1 VSEASVNEDLPLLPS
16 QASEIASGVD
26 LLLLF
31 LIGTGVLFVI
41 GFFAIVLLASLRR
54 DPAARGLRVLL
65 DRPLHWITAL
75 WIVVPSTIVLAA
87 FSLSVHLQAA
97 HSVAPSASIRIRGV
111 GRQWLWFF
119 RHEQGPTEVGELHV
133 PVDVPVV
140 LHLNSGDVLH
150 TFTVPAFR
158 IRQEVLP
165 GRETEL
171 WFRATRTGSFR
182 FVCGDYCGPGHS
194 TMTGTIQVLDPIAY
208 ERWVNGDAA
217 DLPPEEG
224 GKLLFTAFRCD
235 SCHKT
240 GGGGT
245 GPALEG
251 AFGHEVELSDG
262 TKVLFDEAY
271 VRESIFDP
279 NAKTVKGFTPAM
291 SSFKGQLNENQIAQI
306 TAYLKSLSGAAPP
319 KAK

>member
-1 VSEASVNEDLPLLPS
+1 VNDDLPLLPPE
-16 QASEIASGVD
+16 ASEIARGVD

-31 LIGTGVLFVI
+31 LIGAGVLFVI
-41 GFFAIVLLASLRR
+41 GFLMIVLLAGLRR
-54 DPAARGLRVLL
+54 DPAARGPRSLL

-75 WIVVPSTIVLAA
+75 WILVPSTIVLTA
-87 FSLSVHLQAA
+87 FSLSVRLQAL
-97 HSVAPSASIRIRGV
+97 HSAAPSASIRIRGV

-119 RHEQGPTEVGELHV
+119 RHEQGSTEVGDLHV
-133 PVDVPVV
+133 PLDVPVV
-140 LHLNSGDVLH
+140 LHLTSEDVLH
-150 TFTVPAFR
+150 TFAVPAFR
-158 IRQEVLP
+158 LRQEVLP

-171 WFRATRTGSFR
+171 WFRATQTGSFR
-182 FVCGDYCGPGHS
+182 YFCGEYCGPGHS
-194 TMTGTIQVLDPIAY
+194 SMTGTIHVLDAIAY

-217 DLPPEEG
+217 DVPPKEG

-251 AFGHEVELSDG
+251 AFGKDVELADG

-279 NAKTVKGFTPAM
+279 NAKTVKGFQPSM
-291 SSFKGQLNENQIAQI
+291 SSFKGQLNENQVSQI
-306 TAYLKSLSGAAPP
+306 TAYLKSLSGTAAP

>member
-1 VSEASVNEDLPLLPS
+1 VNEDLPLLPPE
-16 QASEIASGVD
+16 ASEIARGVD

-41 GFFAIVLLASLRR
+41 GFLVIVLLAGLRR
-54 DPAARGLRVLL
+54 NPAARGPRLLL
-65 DRPLHWITAL
+65 DRPLHWIPAL
-75 WIVVPSTIVLAA
+75 WILVPSTIVLTA
-87 FSLSVHLQAA
+87 FSLSVRLQAL
-97 HSVAPSASIRIRGV
+97 HSGAPSASIRIRGV

-119 RHEQGPTEVGELHV
+119 RHEQGSTEVGDLHV
-133 PVDVPVV
+133 PLDVPVV
-140 LHLNSGDVLH
+140 LHLTSEDVLH
-150 TFTVPAFR
+150 TFAVPAFR
-158 IRQEVLP
+158 LRQEVLP

-171 WFRATRTGSFR
+171 WFRATQTGTFR
-182 FVCGDYCGPGHS
+182 YFCGEYCGPGHS
-194 TMTGTIQVLDPIAY
+194 SMTGMIHVLDPIAY

-217 DLPPEEG
+217 DVPPEEG
-224 GKLLFTAFRCD
+224 GKLLFAAFRCD

-245 GPALEG
+245 GPPLEG
-251 AFGHEVELSDG
+251 AFGKDVELADG

-279 NAKTVKGFTPAM
+279 NAKTVKGFQPSM
-291 SSFKGQLNENQIAQI
+291 SSFKNQLNENQISQI
-306 TAYLKSLSGAAPP
+306 TAYLKSLSGTAAP

>member
-1 VSEASVNEDLPLLPS
+1 MNEDLPLLPPE
-16 QASEIASGVD
+16 ASEIARGGD

-31 LIGTGVLFVI
+31 LIGTGVLFLI
-41 GFFAIVLLASLRR
+41 GFLVIVLLASLRR
-54 DPAARGLRVLL
+54 DPAVRGPRFLL

-75 WIVVPSTIVLAA
+75 WILVPSTIVLTA
-87 FSLSVHLQAA
+87 FSVSVRLQAV
-97 HSVAPSASIRIRGV
+97 HSVAPPASLRIRAV

-119 RHEQGPTEVGELHV
+119 RHEQGSTEVGDLHV

-140 LHLNSGDVLH
+140 LHLSSVDVLH
-150 TFTVPAFR
+150 TFAVPAFR
-158 IRQEVLP
+158 LRQEVLP

-171 WFRATRTGSFR
+171 WFRATRTGTFR
-182 FVCGDYCGPGHS
+182 YFCGEYCGPGHS
-194 TMTGTIQVLDPIAY
+194 TMTGTIHVLDPIAY

-235 SCHKT
+235 SCHKS

-245 GPALEG
+245 GPDLGG
-251 AFGHEVELSDG
+251 AFGKDVELADG

-271 VRESIFDP
+271 VRESIFEP
-279 NAKTVKGFTPAM
+279 NAKIVKGFQPSM
-291 SSFKGQLNENQIAQI
+291 SSFKGQLNENQISQI
-306 TAYLKSLSGAAPP
+306 AAYLKSLSGTAAP

>member
-1 VSEASVNEDLPLLPS
+1 VNENLPLLPPE
-16 QASEIASGVD
+16 ASEIARGAD

-31 LIGTGVLFVI
+31 LIGTGVLFAV
-41 GFFAIVLLASLRR
+41 GFLVVVLFASLRR
-54 DPAARGLRVLL
+54 DPAARGPRSLL

-75 WIVVPSTIVLAA
+75 WILVPSTIVLTA
-87 FSLSVHLQAA
+87 FSVSVRLQAV
-97 HSVAPSASIRIRGV
+97 HSVAPPASIRIRAV

-119 RHEQGPTEVGELHV
+119 RHEQGSTEVGDLHV

-140 LHLNSGDVLH
+140 LHLSSVDVLH
-150 TFTVPAFR
+150 TFAVPAFR
-158 IRQEVLP
+158 LRQEVLP

-171 WFRATRTGSFR
+171 WFRATRTGTFR
-182 FVCGDYCGPGHS
+182 YFCGEYCGPGHS
-194 TMTGTIQVLDPIAY
+194 TMTGTIHVLDPIAY

-224 GKLLFTAFRCD
+224 GKLLFKAFRCD
-235 SCHKT
+235 SCHMS

-245 GPALEG
+245 GPDLAG
-251 AFGHEVELSDG
+251 AFGKDVELADG

-271 VRESIFDP
+271 VRESIFEP
-279 NAKTVKGFTPAM
+279 NAKIVKGFQPSM
-291 SSFKGQLNENQIAQI
+291 SSFKGQLNENQISQI
-306 TAYLKSLSGAAPP
+306 AAYLKSLSGPAAP

>member
-1 VSEASVNEDLPLLPS
+1 VNEDLPLLPP
-16 QASEIASGVD
+16 QASEIAHGAD

-31 LIGTGVLFVI
+31 MLGTGILFVL
-41 GFFAIVLLASLRR
+41 GCFAITLIAGLRR
-54 DPAARGLRVLL
+54 DPAARGPRALL
-65 DRPLHWITAL
+65 DQPLHWIPAL
-75 WIVVPSTIVLAA
+75 WILLPSTIVLSE
-87 FSLSVHLQAA
+87 FFLSARLQAA
-97 HSVAPSASIRIRGV
+97 HSVAPPASIRIRCV
-111 GRQWLWFF
+111 GRQWIWFF
-119 RHEQGPTEVGELHV
+119 RHEQGTTEVGELHV

-140 LHLNSGDVLH
+140 LHLTSMDVLH
-150 TFTVPAFR
+150 TFAVPAFR
-158 IRQEVLP
+158 LREEVLP

-171 WFRATRTGSFR
+171 WFRATRTGTFR
-182 FVCGDYCGPGHS
+182 YFCGEYCGPGHS
-194 TMTGTIQVLDPIAY
+194 TMEGTVHVLDPIAY

-217 DLPPEEG
+217 ELAPEEG

-251 AFGHEVELSDG
+251 LFGKDVELSDG

-271 VRESIFDP
+271 VRESILDP
-279 NAKTVKGFTPAM
+279 NAKIVKGFQPSM
-291 SSFKGQLNENQIAQI
+291 SSFKGQLNESQIAQI
-306 TAYLKSLSGAAPP
+306 AAYLKSLSDAGAA